1 MKTKIIEQTRKTIKR
16 INNYE
21 KNGIRLTY
29 TGSMILLMQLICQT
43 NYIETNNLT
52 PTKVIDYLSVS

>member
-1 MKTKIIEQTRKTIKR
+1 MKTKIIEQTKKTIEQF
-16 INNYE
+16 NNYE
-21 KNGIRLTY
+21 KNRIRLTY

-52 PTKVIDYLSVS
+52 PTKVINYLSVS